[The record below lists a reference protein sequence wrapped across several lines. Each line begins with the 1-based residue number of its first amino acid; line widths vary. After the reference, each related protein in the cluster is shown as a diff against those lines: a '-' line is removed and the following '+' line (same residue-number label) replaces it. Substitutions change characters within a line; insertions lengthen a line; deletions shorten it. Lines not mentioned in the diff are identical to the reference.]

1 MSKLVGIRS
10 FTTASSFDF
19 LITLAIGALLAS
31 TISDNDISLVE
42 GTTAL
47 LSLYGIHTLITF
59 ARRKWGA
66 VKRIIDN
73 RPVLL
78 MKDGE
83 MLHRNMRFARITEYE
98 LRAKLRENNV
108 INYAQVLAAVLEVNG
123 KISVLTQRDYS
134 DDFDPALLHGVMS
147 KENLEN

>member
-1 MSKLVGIRS
+1 METWLYSNVQDLCWILISTVLFYGITVTVSKLVGIRS

-31 TISDNDISLVE
+31 TIADNDISLVE

-59 ARRKWGA
+59 ARRKWGT

-73 RPVLL
+73 QPVLL
-78 MKDGE
+78 MKDG
-83 MLHRNMRFARITEYE
+83 
-98 LRAKLRENNV
+98 
-108 INYAQVLAAVLEVNG
+108 
-123 KISVLTQRDYS
+123 
-134 DDFDPALLHGVMS
+134 
-147 KENLEN
+147 